1 MTVKAAASQSQVA
14 AGISKISKTKKT
26 KKMKKERLTIKEQLG
41 LKEIRLNDFDFDDVI
56 ENVDKLMNYF
66 FKEDNEFIQKTV
78 DQLYSKFC
86 TKIDCD
92 YDRFLKLAEKNRD
105 ILEWFGVHNKLVE
118 DKDEVANYVL
128 DLYFQM
134 TMVPSNDVY
143 CDQLIYAYIEDIQ
156 PHLN

>member
-1 MTVKAAASQSQVA
+1 MKKQQKMTVKAAASQSQVA

-78 DQLYSKFC
+78 DQFIILPIFR
-86 TKIDCD
+86 TKGLG
-92 YDRFLKLAEKNRD
+92 F
-105 ILEWFGVHNKLVE
+105 
-118 DKDEVANYVL
+118 
-128 DLYFQM
+128 
-134 TMVPSNDVY
+134 
-143 CDQLIYAYIEDIQ
+143 
-156 PHLN
+156 